1 MRVLIAEDELL
12 ERKAMRKF
20 LEDNFSD
27 LTVVGEAANGRI
39 AIEMAENLAPQIILM
54 DIKMPGINGLEAIES
69 IHQRDPNIKFILV
82 SAYDSFDYA
91 KQAMKMGVKEYILK
105 PSKKEETIR
114 AVLRVKKEVMED
126 AARMEEHR
134 HSSLIA
140 RELFLT
146 KLMKYE
152 VGTDTFELQE
162 NLFPGL
168 QSAYF
173 LALKYPQLEE
183 KDAEA
188 WTDYFG
194 EDDYIYRM
202 EDDQL
207 IIVVLSRTGK
217 DKAAVLKLAR
227 KLQMQLGPQAFI
239 GAGYPTAKLEEL
251 PNAYHQAMQAVKH
264 LEQIGNSNFGFPPA
278 EQGRSNNFLEDI
290 LLEVAS
296 GNHAN
301 AIHFFSE
308 WWREKE
314 DSVEMLHELYFHVKQ
329 ELQQRGIQPPDT
341 RLPPEGD
348 YQGWTDYLKLASL
361 NVQHHYQS
369 QDKMERAKKYIHDH
383 FHEPISLEDVAEHA
397 ELSANYFSNLFKVS
411 TGETFIDY
419 LTHVRLKKAKEF
431 LRSQQYT
438 LKEICFMIG
447 YKDPNYFS
455 RVFKKYFSLSPKQYQ
470 KEILK
475 K

>member
-27 LTVVGEAANGRI
+27 LTVVGEAANGRK
-39 AIEMAENLAPQIILM
+39 AIEMAEALQPQVVLM
-54 DIKMPGINGLEAIES
+54 DIKMPGINGLEAIEK
-69 IHQRDPNIKFILV
+69 IHQRDPHIKFILV

-114 AVLRVKKEVMED
+114 AILRVKKEVMEES
-126 AARMEEHR
+126 ARAEEYR

-146 KLMKYE
+146 RLIKHE
-152 VGTDTFELQE
+152 VGKDTVELQE
-162 NLFPGL
+162 TLFPHL

-173 LALKYPQLEE
+173 LVVKHQQLSE
-183 KDAEA
+183 KAA
-188 WTDYFG
+188 AGWASYFG

-207 IIVVLSRTGK
+207 VIVVLSQAKKEKG
-217 DKAAVLKLAR
+217 AVLKLAR
-227 KLQMQLGPQAFI
+227 KLQMLLGHKAYI
-239 GAGYPTAKLEEL
+239 GAGYPKEKLEDL
-251 PNAYHQAMQAVKH
+251 PDSYHQAMQAARH
-264 LEQIGNSNFGFPPA
+264 LELNGHSNFGFPPA
-278 EQGRSNNFLEDI
+278 EQRQSSNFLEDI
-290 LLEVAS
+290 LLEVIS
-296 GNHAN
+296 GNQSN
-301 AIHFFSE
+301 AVHFFSE
-308 WWREKE
+308 LWKNEE
-314 DSVEMLHELYFHVKQ
+314 ASAELLHELYFRLKQ
-329 ELQQRGIQPPDT
+329 ELQQRNIQTPET
-341 RLPPEGD
+341 GLPTESD
-348 YQGWTDYLKLASL
+348 YYEWVDFLKLSSL
-361 NVQHHYQS
+361 NVQHHYHS
-369 QDKMERAKKYIHDH
+369 QDKIERAKKYIHDH
-383 FHEPISLEDVAEHA
+383 FHEPISLEDAAERS
-397 ELSANYFSNLFKVS
+397 ELSPNYFSNLFKAS

-419 LTHVRLKKAKEF
+419 LTHVRLQKAKEF
-431 LRSQQYT
+431 LHSNRYT
-438 LKEICFMIG
+438 LKEICFMVG

>member
-27 LTVVGEAANGRI
+27 VTVVGEAANGRK
-39 AIEMAENLAPQIILM
+39 AIEMAEALLPQIILM
-54 DIKMPGINGLEAIES
+54 DIKMPGINGLEAIEA
-69 IHQRDPNIKFILV
+69 IHRRDPTIKFILV

-114 AVLRVKKEVMED
+114 AVLRVKKEVMEE

-146 KLMKYE
+146 RLMKYE
-152 VGTDTFELQE
+152 VGADTFELQE
-162 NLFPGL
+162 TLFPGL

-173 LALKYPQLEE
+173 LAIKYQPLKEIE
-183 KDAEA
+183 TEDWAKH
-188 WTDYFG
+188 FG

-207 IIVVLSRTGK
+207 IIVVLSRTRK

-227 KLQMQLGPQAFI
+227 KLQVQLGPQAYI
-239 GAGYPTAKLEEL
+239 GAGYPTDKLEDL
-251 PNAYHQAMQAVKH
+251 PDAYHQAIQAVKH

-278 EQGRSNNFLEDI
+278 EQRQSNNFLEDI

-296 GNHAN
+296 GNHTN

-308 WWREKE
+308 WWKDKE
-314 DSVEMLHELYFHVKQ
+314 DSVEMLHELYFRLKQ
-329 ELQQRGIQPPDT
+329 ELQQRGIQPPETGFPVED
-341 RLPPEGD
+341 D

-361 NVQHHYQS
+361 NVLHHYQS
-369 QDKMERAKKYIHDH
+369 QDKMERAKKFIHDH

-397 ELSANYFSNLFKVS
+397 ELSPNYFSNLFKAS

-419 LTHVRLKKAKEF
+419 LTHVRLQKAKEF
-431 LRSQQYT
+431 LQSHRYT
-438 LKEICFMIG
+438 LKEICFMVG